1 MTVDRVREV
10 KAWSGVLESCCDDYM
25 EAPSRYRKAVIMDAI
40 RNLAI
45 AMDKVLDEELSMKA
59 Q

>member
-10 KAWSGVLESCCDDYM
+10 KAWSGVLESCCEDYM
-25 EAPSRYRKAVIMDAI
+25 EAPSRYRKSVIMDAI
-40 RNLAI
+40 RNLAM
-45 AMDKVLDEELSMKA
+45 AMDKVLDEELSTPT

>member
-10 KAWSGVLESCCDDYM
+10 KAWSGVLQACCEDYL
-25 EAPSRYRKAVIMDAI
+25 ADPSGYRTQVVMQAM
-40 RNLAI
+40 RELAET
-45 AMDKVLDEELSMKA
+45 MDKALTEELSLKA

>member
-10 KAWSGVLESCCDDYM
+10 KAWSGVLESCCEDYM
-25 EAPSRYRKAVIMDAI
+25 EDPSRYRKAVIMDAI